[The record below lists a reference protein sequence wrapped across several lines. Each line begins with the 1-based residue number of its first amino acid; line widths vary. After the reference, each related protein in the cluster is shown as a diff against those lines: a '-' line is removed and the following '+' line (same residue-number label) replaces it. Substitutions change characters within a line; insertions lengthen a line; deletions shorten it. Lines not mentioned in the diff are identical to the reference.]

1 MDLVFG
7 LAIALK
13 TLQAIQAF
21 VANGEKM
28 AHLVSVF
35 GLGYVGSVTA
45 ACLAHLGNR
54 VLGVDVNPAKVG
66 MLNEGR
72 SPILEPGLEDIVT
85 TSHKACRLH
94 ATTDAAK
101 AVIDTEL
108 SFISVGTPSQRNGKL
123 DLSGIE
129 HVCAQIGEALKQKRS
144 FHWVV
149 LRSTVL
155 PGTTESVVLPK
166 IERHSGKKAGVD
178 FGVCFVPEFL
188 REGSAV
194 ADFFHPPFTILG
206 TPHVEQIDPLRELFK
221 WVPGPRFETSA
232 STAEMVKYICNA
244 FHALKV
250 GFVNEVGTLCRELG
264 VDTEVATEVFTSDT
278 RLNIS
283 PAYLKPGFAFGGSCL
298 PKDLRALT
306 YRAKE
311 LDLRLPLLESLLP
324 SNAEHIERAFQM
336 VSHTNKK
343 KIGVLGLS
351 FKAGT
356 DDLRESP
363 MVHLVK
369 RLLGEGCQLQIWDE
383 NVSLGRLIGS
393 NRQFIED
400 FIPHIGSLLAPDLRG
415 VVGFAEVLIVGTKA
429 VDKMALASMLRAGQT
444 VIDLVNLEK
453 PSRYSG
459 PEKYLGI
466 CWQG

>member
-1 MDLVFG
+1 
-7 LAIALK
+7 
-13 TLQAIQAF
+13 
-21 VANGEKM
+21 M
-28 AHLVSVF
+28 ACSISVF

-54 VLGVDVNPAKVG
+54 VVGVDLNPSKVEA
-66 MLNEGR
+66 LESGR
-72 SPILEPGLEDIVT
+72 SPILEPGLEEIVRVC
-85 TSHKACRLH
+85 HQDCRLH
-94 ATTDAAK
+94 ATTEVSR
-101 AVIDTEL
+101 AVIDTEM

-123 DLSGIE
+123 DLSGIQ
-129 HVCAQIGEALKQKRS
+129 HVCQQIGEALKEKLG
-144 FHWVV
+144 FHWVI

-155 PGTTESVVLPK
+155 PGTTEMVVLPT
-166 IERHSGKKAGVD
+166 IEAYSRKKAGAD

-194 ADFFHPPFTILG
+194 SDFFEPPFTILG
-206 TPHVEQIDPLRELFK
+206 TAHVEQLGSLRELFE
-221 WVPGPRFETSA
+221 WAPGPHYETSPA
-232 STAEMVKYICNA
+232 TAEMVKYICNA

-264 VDTEVATEVFTSDT
+264 VDTEVAARIFTSDT

-311 LDLRLPLLESLLP
+311 LDIRIPLIESLLP
-324 SNAEHIERAFQM
+324 SNEEHIERTFQSVM
-336 VSHTNKK
+336 HTNKR

-363 MVHLVK
+363 LVHLVK
-369 RLLGEGCQLQIWDE
+369 RLLGEGCRLQIWDD

-393 NRQFIED
+393 NRQFIEE
-400 FIPHIGSLLAPDLRG
+400 FIPHIGSLLSQNLDD
-415 VVGFAEVLIVGTKA
+415 VVRNAEVVLVGTKA
-429 VDKMALASMLRAGQT
+429 ADKKTLSQLLRPGQI

-453 PSRYSG
+453 PRRYDG

-466 CWQG
+466 CW